1 MKSTT
6 TYIIQDNTFMKIENL
21 DDLLQGLEKKNDR
34 LVHLLV
40 GNGFSMAYDPSIFSY
55 NALHSFIENIDDPD
69 LKKILSVVE
78 TKNFE
83 LIMQQLDNLA
93 ALVTVFDGTAE
104 LKQQIEQASQKL
116 KSSLLN
122 AVKSLHPEHVFK
134 VSDEAV
140 ESCAKFLNHFASK
153 GGSIFSTNYDLL
165 LYWVLMRSSTVQ
177 HTDGFGREALNY
189 EPGMTSEEIE
199 WSDLYWSKHKDN
211 QNIFYVHG
219 ALPFFD
225 AGSQV
230 VKEEYDY
237 SAYLLEKISSRMD
250 RGEYPI
256 FVTAGNGEQKLA
268 HIRHNQYLTFCYDKL
283 SSITGT
289 LITFGFMF
297 GKYDHHII
305 NAINHAAKNGMK
317 KYPKLLSVYI
327 GVYSDADKKHIE
339 EIQHLF
345 KVKVRIFDAKLVNIW
360 GK

>member
-1 MKSTT
+1 MKLESF
-6 TYIIQDNTFMKIENL
+6 DDVLNSL
-21 DDLLQGLEKKNDR
+21 DKNPDR
-34 LVHLLV
+34 VFHLLV
-40 GNGFSMAYDPSIFSY
+40 GNGFSMAYDSTIFSY

-69 LKKILSVVE
+69 LQKILSVVE

-93 ALVTVFDGTAE
+93 SLVTAFDGTSE

-140 ESCAKFLNHFASK
+140 ESCAKFLNHFLGK

-165 LYWVLMRSSTVQ
+165 LYWVLMRSSTIS
-177 HTDGFGREALNY
+177 HNDGFGREALNY
-189 EPGMTSEEIE
+189 EKGMTSDEID
-199 WSDLYWSKHKDN
+199 WSDLYWGKHKDN

-230 VKEEYDY
+230 VKEEYRH
-237 SAYLLEKISSRMD
+237 SAYLLENISSRMD
-250 RGEYPI
+250 GGEYPI

-283 SSITGT
+283 STITGT
-289 LITFGFMF
+289 LVTFGFMF

-305 NAINHAAKNGMK
+305 DAINKAAKQGMNVH
-317 KYPKLLSVYI
+317 PKLLSVYI
-327 GVYSDADKKHIE
+327 GVYSDADKEHIE
-339 EIQHLF
+339 GIEHLF
-345 KVKVRIFDAKLVNIW
+345 KVKVRIFDAKTVNIW